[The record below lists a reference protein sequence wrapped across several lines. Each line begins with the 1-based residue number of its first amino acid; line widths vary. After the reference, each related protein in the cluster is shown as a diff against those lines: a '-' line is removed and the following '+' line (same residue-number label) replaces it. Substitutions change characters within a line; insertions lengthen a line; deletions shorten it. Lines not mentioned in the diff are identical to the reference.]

1 MENVPIGIMK
11 VLYLTPWYP
20 SAKDQMA
27 GLFVQKHVESIQAQG
42 VDVRVIHSQGWRDLW
57 QQWKQLKRTWGLPD
71 LVQLNVIQKQ
81 GILALWLKM
90 RYKIP
95 FLIVEHWSGY
105 LPESGQFMQQ
115 STAKRRLAYSIAKHA
130 SCILTVS
137 QTLEKAMKQCGVQA
151 SHWGHINNI
160 VDEFFYQGTRNKE
173 QRARS
178 KEQRT
183 RTLLHVSCFDERAKN
198 TTALLQGFSVLCQQR
213 KDIHLVMV
221 GTGVD
226 WLAAQRIANDLH
238 IPSERI
244 TWTGEQTPQQVC
256 DWMQKA
262 DAFVL
267 TSRYETAGVVL
278 SEAAAVGI
286 PILSTPVGIAPQL
299 ITPQTGI
306 LISQEQANNPYT
318 LSQALMRIVDMSTY
332 PSAAEEYRFSTV
344 GKQLTDIYD
353 SCLHRHI

>member
-1 MENVPIGIMK
+1 MK

-81 GILALWLKM
+81 GLLALWLKM

-115 STAKRRLAYSIAKHA
+115 STAKRRLARSIAEHA

-137 QTLEKAMKQCGVQA
+137 QTLENAMKQCGIQA

-173 QRARS
+173 QGA
-178 KEQRT
+178 

-213 KDIHLVMV
+213 TDIHLVMV

-226 WLAAQRIANDLH
+226 WLAAQRVANDLH

-306 LISQEQANNPYT
+306 LISQAQANNPNT
-318 LSQALMRIVDMSTY
+318 LSQTLVRIVDMNTY
-332 PSAAEEYRFSTV
+332 PSTVKEYRFSTV

>member
-81 GILALWLKM
+81 GLLALWLKI

-115 STAKRRLAYSIAKHA
+115 STTKRRLAHSIAKHA

-137 QTLEKAMKQCGVQA
+137 QTLEKAMKQCGIQA

-160 VDEFFYQGTRNKE
+160 VDEFFYQGARNKE
-173 QRARS
+173 QG
-178 KEQRT
+178 T

-226 WLAAQRIANDLH
+226 WLAAQRVANDLH

-256 DWMQKA
+256 EWMFHS

-278 SEAAAVGI
+278 SEAAAVGL
-286 PILSTPVGIAPQL
+286 PILSTPVGIAPKL

-318 LSQALMRIVDMSTY
+318 LSQALTRIVDMNTY

-344 GKQLTDIYD
+344 GKQLKDIYD
-353 SCLHRHI
+353 SCLHCHI

>member
-81 GILALWLKM
+81 GLLALWLKM

-115 STAKRRLAYSIAKHA
+115 STAKRRLARSIAEHA

-137 QTLEKAMKQCGVQA
+137 QTLENAMKQCGIQA

-160 VDEFFYQGTRNKE
+160 VDEFFYQGTRNKK
-173 QRARS
+173 QGA
-178 KEQRT
+178 

-213 KDIHLVMV
+213 TDIHLVMV

-226 WLAAQRIANDLH
+226 WLAAQRVANDLH

-306 LISQEQANNPYT
+306 LISQAQANNPNT
-318 LSQALMRIVDMSTY
+318 LSQTLVRIVDMNTY
-332 PSAAEEYRFSTV
+332 PSTVKEYRFSTV

>member
-1 MENVPIGIMK
+1 MK

-27 GLFVQKHVESIQAQG
+27 GLFVQKHMESIRAQG
-42 VDVRVIHSQGWRDLW
+42 VDVRVIHSQEWRDLW
-57 QQWKQLKRTWGLPD
+57 EQWKQLKRTWGLPD
-71 LVQLNVIQKQ
+71 LVQLNIIQKQ
-81 GILALWLKM
+81 GFLALWLKM

-95 FLIVEHWSGY
+95 FLIIEHWSGY

-115 STAKRRLAYSIAKHA
+115 SAAKRRLARSIAKHA

-137 QTLEKAMKQCGVQA
+137 QTLEKAMKQCGIQT

-160 VDEFFYQGTRNKE
+160 VDDCFYQGVRNKK
-173 QRARS
+173 QG
-178 KEQRT
+178 T

-198 TTALLQGFSVLCQQR
+198 TTALLRGFAVLCSKR
-213 KDIHLVMV
+213 TDIHLVMV

-226 WLAAQRIANDLH
+226 WLAAQRTANDLH
-238 IPSERI
+238 IPSEQI

-306 LISQEQANNPYT
+306 LISQEETNNSNT

-332 PSAAEEYRFSTV
+332 PSASEEFRFSTV
-344 GKQLTDIYD
+344 GKQLTDVYD
-353 SCLHRHI
+353 RCLHRHI

>member
-81 GILALWLKM
+81 GLLALWLKI

-115 STAKRRLAYSIAKHA
+115 STAKRRLAHSIAKHA

-137 QTLEKAMKQCGVQA
+137 QTLEKGMKQCGVQA

-160 VDEFFYQGTRNKE
+160 VDEFFYQGARNKE
-173 QRARS
+173 QG
-178 KEQRT
+178 T

-226 WLAAQRIANDLH
+226 WQAAQRIANDLH

-256 DWMQKA
+256 EWMYHS

-286 PILSTPVGIAPQL
+286 PILSTPVGIAPKL

-318 LSQALMRIVDMSTY
+318 LSQALMRIVDMNTY

-344 GKQLTDIYD
+344 GKQFKDIYD
-353 SCLHRHI
+353 SCLHCHI

>member
-27 GLFVQKHVESIQAQG
+27 GLFVQKHVESILAQG

-81 GILALWLKM
+81 GLLALWLKM

-115 STAKRRLAYSIAKHA
+115 STAKRRLARSIAEHA

-137 QTLEKAMKQCGVQA
+137 QTLENAMKQCGIQA

-173 QRARS
+173 QGA
-178 KEQRT
+178 

-213 KDIHLVMV
+213 TDIHLVMV

-226 WLAAQRIANDLH
+226 WLAAQRVANDLH

-306 LISQEQANNPYT
+306 LISQAQANNPNT
-318 LSQALMRIVDMSTY
+318 LSQTLVRIVDMNTY
-332 PSAAEEYRFSTV
+332 PSTVKEYRFSTV

>member
-81 GILALWLKM
+81 GLLALWLKI

-115 STAKRRLAYSIAKHA
+115 STAKRRLAHSIAKHA

-160 VDEFFYQGTRNKE
+160 VDEFFYQGARNKE
-173 QRARS
+173 QGT
-178 KEQRT
+178 K
-183 RTLLHVSCFDERAKN
+183 TLLHVSCFDERAKN
-198 TTALLQGFSVLCQQR
+198 TTALLQGFSVLSQQR

-256 DWMQKA
+256 EWMFHS

-278 SEAAAVGI
+278 SEAAAVGL

-318 LSQALMRIVDMSTY
+318 LSQALMRIVDMNTY

-344 GKQLTDIYD
+344 GKQLKDIYD
-353 SCLHRHI
+353 SCLHCHI

>member
-1 MENVPIGIMK
+1 MENASIDKMK

-20 SAKDQMA
+20 SEIDQMA
-27 GLFVQKHVESIQAQG
+27 GLFVLKHVESLRAQG
-42 VDVRVIHSQGWRDLW
+42 VDVRVIHSQGWKDLW
-57 QQWKQLKRTWGLPD
+57 QQWRELNRTWGFPD

-81 GILALWLKM
+81 GLLALWLKM
-90 RYKIP
+90 RHNIP
-95 FLIVEHWSGY
+95 YIIVEHWSGY
-105 LPESGQFMQQ
+105 LPENGQFMQQ
-115 STAKRRLAYSIAKHA
+115 SAAKRRLAHSIAKHA
-130 SCILTVS
+130 SCLLTVS
-137 QTLEKAMKQCGVQA
+137 QTLENAMKQCGIQA
-151 SHWGHINNI
+151 SQWGRVNNI
-160 VDEFFYQGTRNKE
+160 VDEFFYQGVRNKKPG
-173 QRARS
+173 A
-178 KEQRT
+178 

-213 KDIHLVMV
+213 KDIRLVMV

-226 WLAAQRIANDLH
+226 WSSAQRIANDLH
-238 IPSERI
+238 IPSEQI

-256 DWMQKA
+256 EWMYHS

-278 SEAAAVGI
+278 SEAAAVGL

>member
-81 GILALWLKM
+81 GLLALWLKM

-115 STAKRRLAYSIAKHA
+115 STAKRRLARSIAEHA

-137 QTLEKAMKQCGVQA
+137 QTLENAMKQCGIQA

-173 QRARS
+173 QGA
-178 KEQRT
+178 

-213 KDIHLVMV
+213 TDIHLVMV

-226 WLAAQRIANDLH
+226 WLAAQRVANDLH

-244 TWTGEQTPQQVC
+244 TWTGEQTLQQVC

-306 LISQEQANNPYT
+306 LISQAQANNPNT
-318 LSQALMRIVDMSTY
+318 LSQTLVRIVDMNTY
-332 PSAAEEYRFSTV
+332 PSTVKEYRFSTV

>member
-81 GILALWLKM
+81 GLLALWLKI

-105 LPESGQFMQQ
+105 LSESGQFMQQ
-115 STAKRRLAYSIAKHA
+115 STTKRRLAHSIAKHA

-137 QTLEKAMKQCGVQA
+137 QTLEKAMKQCGIQA

-160 VDEFFYQGTRNKE
+160 VDEFFYQGARNKE
-173 QRARS
+173 QG
-178 KEQRT
+178 T

-198 TTALLQGFSVLCQQR
+198 TAALLRGFAALYSKR
-213 KDIHLVMV
+213 TDIHLVMV

-226 WLAAQRIANDLH
+226 WLAAQRTANDLH
-238 IPSERI
+238 IPSEQI

-306 LISQEQANNPYT
+306 LISQEETNNSNT

-332 PSAAEEYRFSTV
+332 PSASEEFRFSTV

-353 SCLHRHI
+353 RCLHRHI

>member
-81 GILALWLKM
+81 GLLALWLKM

-115 STAKRRLAYSIAKHA
+115 STAKRRLARSIAEHA

-137 QTLEKAMKQCGVQA
+137 QTLENAMKQCGIQA

-173 QRARS
+173 QGA
-178 KEQRT
+178 

-213 KDIHLVMV
+213 TDIHLVMV

-226 WLAAQRIANDLH
+226 WLAAQRTANDLH
-238 IPSERI
+238 IPSEQI

-306 LISQEQANNPYT
+306 LISQAQANNPNT
-318 LSQALMRIVDMSTY
+318 LSQALVRIVDMDTY
-332 PSAAEEYRFSTV
+332 PSTAEEYRFSTV